1 MANTPSFWMR
11 NPSFWLI
18 LLSVILCA
26 GTLAWGFIP
35 PTAAPVYTLPV
46 ELVIPTDAKRIAL
59 EAGPETFTFQQVA
72 PEKAVELNA
81 AVPLVTGPNPPAK
94 PFKFDLAATT
104 AIGRLTAIDCLTAA
118 IYYEAASETETG
130 QRAVAQVVLNRV
142 RHPSYPNSVCG
153 VVFQGAER
161 STGCQFTF
169 TCDGALARP
178 PVPALWLRA
187 RRFAEQA
194 LSGFVERNVGLS
206 THYHT
211 NWVVPYW
218 SGNLAKTALVG
229 THIFYRWQGGAGT
242 PRAFTNHYAGEGPPP
257 TKFALLQGFLMSQD
271 GSALPVDP
279 LVAETP
285 ALAEV
290 PKAPETPPS
299 PLPTTRKVAADAA
312 KPTLAADENR
322 GQLVRDQAQ

>member
-1 MANTPSFWMR
+1 M
-11 NPSFWLI
+11 WLI
-18 LLSVILCA
+18 ALSVLLCA
-26 GTLAWGFIP
+26 GTLAWGFFP
-35 PTAAPVYTLPV
+35 STPAPVYSVPMEKV
-46 ELVIPTDAKRIAL
+46 AQTDAKRIAT
-59 EAGPETFTFQQVA
+59 EAGPETFTFQAVA

-81 AVPLVTGPNPPAK
+81 AVPIVAGPNPSAK
-94 PFKFDLAATT
+94 PFKFDLANTT

-118 IYYEAASETETG
+118 IYYEAASEAEIG

-169 TCDGALARP
+169 TCDGSLARP
-178 PVPALWLRA
+178 PASVLWLRA
-187 RRFAEQA
+187 RRYAEQA

-229 THIFYRWQGGAGT
+229 AHIFYRWQGGAGT
-242 PRAFTNHYAGEGPPP
+242 PRAFTSHYAGEGQAPM
-257 TKFALLQGFLMSQD
+257 KLAMLQGFLMSQD
-271 GSALPVDP
+271 GSALPIDP
-279 LVAETP
+279 LVTEAP
-285 ALAEV
+285 AVVEATKV
-290 PKAPETPPS
+290 PDAPPS
-299 PLPTTRKVAADAA
+299 PLPITRKIAADAV

-322 GQLVRDQAQ
+322 GQLVRDQVQ

>member
-1 MANTPSFWMR
+1 MANPTSSWMR
-11 NPSFWLI
+11 SPSLWLI
-18 LLSVILCA
+18 ALSVLLCA
-26 GTLAWGFIP
+26 GTLAWGFLP
-35 PTAAPVYTLPV
+35 SASAPVYSAPM
-46 ELVIPTDAKRIAL
+46 EKAAQTDAKRIAT
-59 EAGPETFTFQQVA
+59 EAGPETFTFQEVA
-72 PEKAVELNA
+72 PEKAVALNA
-81 AVPLVTGPNPPAK
+81 AVPIVAGPNPPAK

-104 AIGRLTAIDCLTAA
+104 AIARLTATDCLTAA
-118 IYYEAASETETG
+118 IYYEAAGETEIG

-169 TCDGALARP
+169 TCDGSLARP
-178 PVPALWLRA
+178 PAPALWLRA

-194 LSGFVERNVGLS
+194 LAGFVERNVGLS

-229 THIFYRWQGGAGT
+229 SHIFYRWQGGAGT
-242 PRAFTNHYAGEGPPP
+242 PRAFTSHYGGEGPPP
-257 TKFALLQGFLMSQD
+257 MKLAMLQGFLMSQD
-271 GSALPVDP
+271 ASALPIDP
-279 LVAETP
+279 LAVEAPVVAD
-285 ALAEV
+285 V
-290 PKAPETPPS
+290 PKVPEAPPS
-299 PLPTTRKVAADAA
+299 PLPPTRKVAADAI

-322 GQLVRDQAQ
+322 GQLLRDQAN